1 MAKDVVEAAME
12 GYHGS
17 VCAYGQ
23 TSTGKTHTMQG
34 SENDPGITPLAVQ
47 DCFDYIANNHE
58 REYVLRISY
67 LEIYNETIRDLLSPS
82 TTPIRIME
90 DKKKGVLVRGV
101 REEIVM
107 NAEQVYR

>member
-1 MAKDVVEAAME
+1 MAKEVVEAAME

-34 SENDPGITPLAVQ
+34 SEGDPGITPLAVQ

-82 TTPIRIME
+82 TTSIRIME
-90 DKKKGVLVRGV
+90 DKKKGVVVRGV

>member
-1 MAKDVVEAAME
+1 ME

-34 SENDPGITPLAVQ
+34 SEGDPGITPLAVQ

-82 TTPIRIME
+82 TTSIRIISGPPWMT
-90 DKKKGVLVRGV
+90 LPCLPRLS
-101 REEIVM
+101 R
-107 NAEQVYR
+107 